1 MQAPTFQF
9 TIKFFLMS
17 NNMPEKRAY
26 LFFLKKKSSDQRLS
40 ANQILAITNFKLYG
54 IFIAK
59 KKKHCSCSH
68 ISPWAHHAIFIFI
81 LVIKL
86 LF

>member
-59 KKKHCSCSH
+59 KKKTLFMLSH
-68 ISPWAHHAIFIFI
+68 FTMGSPCYFYFYFGH
-81 LVIKL
+81 
-86 LF
+86 